1 MTSFDFDNELMDMVP
16 FSIGISPRIPLI
28 NVVLPEP
35 FSPTRNVSECR
46 GTQQE
51 ASQRISFE
59 SRMTV
64 KFSHSTM
71 FSEGK

>member
-35 FSPTRNVSECR
+35 FSPTMNVSAFR
-46 GTQQE
+46 GIVRDE
-51 ASQRISFE
+51 
-59 SRMTV
+59 
-64 KFSHSTM
+64 FSKI
-71 FSEGK
+71 GLD